1 MNASRRA
8 FALTALTS
16 MALARPALA
25 QGYPDR
31 PVRLVVPYPP
41 GGTADAVGRLIAER
55 MAPLLGQPVIVEN
68 RSGSGGMI
76 GADSVAKAAPDGYTL
91 LLGLNGPISIN
102 PAIRSSMPYDPLK
115 DFAPVTLICE
125 IPGLLG
131 VPASLQANSIADL
144 VALEKA
150 RPGSISFA
158 SQGTGTTGHLT
169 GELLNVLSGVNMTH
183 VPYRGTSQAM
193 GDLLAGRVQSTWDLP
208 TVLMPQQE
216 AGRMRIIA
224 VATRERLP
232 SLANVA
238 TVVEQGYPQLVYA
251 TWVGM
256 LAPANTPQPILD
268 KLNAVNQRVL
278 AEPEVQQKLVS
289 YGARA
294 SGVALAAYRDYL
306 AAEIAKWRDVA
317 QRAHVSVD

>member
-1 MNASRRA
+1 MFASRRA
-8 FALTALTS
+8 FALAALS
-16 MALARPALA
+16 SIGLALPASA
-25 QGYPDR
+25 QSFPDR

-76 GADSVAKAAPDGYTL
+76 GAEFVAKAAPDGYTL

-102 PAIRSSMPYDPLK
+102 PAIRTSMPYDPLK

-131 VPASLQANSIADL
+131 VTGSLPANSIADL
-144 VALEKA
+144 IALEKA

-158 SQGTGTTGHLT
+158 SQGIGTTGHLT
-169 GELLNVLSGVNMTH
+169 GELLNVLAGVGMTH

-208 TVLMPQQE
+208 TVLMPQRE
-216 AGRMRIIA
+216 GGRMRIIA
-224 VATRERLP
+224 AASRERLP
-232 SLANVA
+232 ELPDVA
-238 TVVEQGYPQLVYA
+238 TVVEQGFPALVYA

-256 LAPANTPQPILD
+256 LAPANTPQPVLD
-268 KLNAVNQRVL
+268 RLNAVNQRVL

-289 YGARA
+289 FGARG
-294 SGVALAAYRDYL
+294 SGIALGAYRDYL

-317 QRAHVSVD
+317 QRANVTVE